1 MADSDSLVREYFEK
15 GFPYRLI
22 LCCLTACH
30 GMRITL
36 STLKRILRRLNVRR
50 RGSYSSLQYVGDCL
64 LVSYL
69 YMDRYMAIIEGVA
82 FLFFT
87 AGISSYASKTIWHPH
102 SRIIVLY
109 ESICRDVVA
118 GMLSVVDPVGVGERV
133 GERARRVLV
142 RRRYRLKKTCKH

>member
-1 MADSDSLVREYFEK
+1 
-15 GFPYRLI
+15 
-22 LCCLTACH
+22 
-30 GMRITL
+30 
-36 STLKRILRRLNVRR
+36 
-50 RGSYSSLQYVGDCL
+50 
-64 LVSYL
+64 
-69 YMDRYMAIIEGVA
+69 MDRYMAIIEGVA